1 MAEAVGRGGGGGWQR
16 LEIIFELVYVYS
28 YKVSSDWSGS
38 LSNTFV
44 ASDWSVIFSI

>member
-1 MAEAVGRGGGGGWQR
+1 MSEVEGGGGGRQR
-16 LEIIFELVYVYS
+16 LEIIFELVFVYS